1 MNTEKGICYKCGA
14 WTYTEEHH
22 VFHGTANRRI
32 ADREGLIVYLCRSCH
47 SEVHDRNT
55 GLDLVLERDGQTVWE
70 KKYMEQGH
78 TAEEARKEFMR
89 LFGKNYIY

>member
-1 MNTEKGICYKCGA
+1 MKTEYGICYLCGT
-14 WTYTEEHH
+14 WTHTDPHH

-47 SEVHDRNT
+47 SEVHDKST

-70 KKYMEQGH
+70 ERYMEQGH

>member
-22 VFHGTANRRI
+22 VFHGTANRKI
-32 ADREGLIVYLCRSCH
+32 ADREGLTVYVCRKCH
-47 SEVHDRNT
+47 ELIHRNVEE
-55 GLDLVLERDGQTVWE
+55 DLKLEREAQGVWE
-70 KKYMEQGH
+70 EHYMEQGH
-78 TAEEARKEFMR
+78 TAEEARAEFMR